1 MAETVWAHS
10 VRTGIV
16 GILGHPSMNS
26 IVLASGSATRARL
39 LEGAR
44 VDFEIDAAS
53 VDETEIKAAMRAESA
68 SAGDVAEALAEVKAM
83 RVSRRHPGRLVIGA
97 DQMLDA
103 GNGVWLDKP
112 PDRDHARAQLQSLRG
127 RSHTLI
133 ASVVAVR
140 DEARLWHQTDRV
152 TLTVRSFSDGFL
164 DGYLDRMGDEILS
177 TVGGYQLE
185 GPGAQLFDRIEG
197 DYFTVLGL
205 PLLPL
210 LSFLR
215 AQRLLEA

>member
-1 MAETVWAHS
+1 
-10 VRTGIV
+10 
-16 GILGHPSMNS
+16 MNS
-26 IVLASGSATRARL
+26 IVLASSSTTRARL
-39 LEGAR
+39 LEGAG
-44 VDFEIDAAS
+44 VGFDIDAAS
-53 VDETEIKAAMRAESA
+53 VDESEIKAAMRAESA
-68 SAGDVAEALAEVKAM
+68 SVADVAEALAEVKAT

-103 GNGVWLDKP
+103 GNGVWMDKP

-127 RSHTLI
+127 RHHTLI

-152 TLTVRSFSDGFL
+152 TLTVRPFSDAFL
-164 DGYLDRMGDEILS
+164 DRYLDLMGGEILTS
-177 TVGGYQLE
+177 VGGYQLE
-185 GPGAQLFDRIEG
+185 GLGAQLFERIEG

>member
-1 MAETVWAHS
+1 
-10 VRTGIV
+10 
-16 GILGHPSMNS
+16 MNS

-39 LEGAR
+39 LEGAG
-44 VDFEIDAAS
+44 VEFDIDAAS
-53 VDETEIKAAMRAESA
+53 VDESEIKAAMRAESA
-68 SAGDVAEALAEVKAM
+68 SAADVAEALAEVKAT

-103 GNGVWLDKP
+103 GNGVWMDKP

-127 RSHTLI
+127 RDHTLI

-140 DEARLWHQTDRV
+140 DESRLWHQTDRV
-152 TLTVRSFSDGFL
+152 TLTVRSFSDAFL
-164 DGYLDRMGDEILS
+164 DSYLDRMGDEILS

-185 GPGAQLFDRIEG
+185 GPGAQLFSRIEG